1 MNIFEFEE
9 DMRIDAE
16 SMQRDIDTYG
26 LFTYQN
32 LEPFV
37 SELVFNELH
46 LEYLKIGLGKEQYT
60 MAEVIENLNI
70 YKKYFD

>member
-1 MNIFEFEE
+1 
-9 DMRIDAE
+9 MRIDAE

-32 LEPFV
+32 LAPFV

-46 LEYLKIGLGKEQYT
+46 LQYLKIGLGKEQYT